1 MARSTASIFSVRM
14 SDMRTIDWTRCVAR
28 GILLAMKPLDE
39 LTDGDLR
46 ACVISSDYPL
56 VECSHGGPSLPGY
69 LVCVHAIAQSLEM
82 VVERADPA
90 KVGKATCRACVRSTR
105 LRELRTACA
114 HFVRDRFAVP
124 L

>member
-1 MARSTASIFSVRM
+1 
-14 SDMRTIDWTRCVAR
+14 
-28 GILLAMKPLDE
+28 MKPLNE
-39 LTDGDLR
+39 QTDAELR

-56 VECSHGGPSLPGY
+56 VQCAHAGAALPGY
-69 LVCVHAIAQSLEM
+69 IVCVHAIAASVEM
-82 VVERADPA
+82 VIEHAGPA
-90 KVGKATCRACVRSTR
+90 TVGKATCHACVRSTR

>member
-1 MARSTASIFSVRM
+1 MN
-14 SDMRTIDWTRCVAR
+14 
-28 GILLAMKPLDE
+28 PLNQ
-39 LTDGDLR
+39 LTDSELR

-56 VECSHGGPSLPGY
+56 VQCSHGGASLPGY
-69 LVCVHAIAQSLEM
+69 IVCVHAIAASVEM

-90 KVGKATCRACVRSTR
+90 KVGRATCQACVRSTR